1 MFRLRS
7 NQQVVSS
14 GISNKVYIQN
24 LDFQTTEDDL
34 IEFLAPWNPKFVYIP
49 YEIYVGLRNYHPRS
63 NGKALV
69 VFDRTEEATRMIE
82 DLNGTLYKDKCLL
95 IDYHIPFSP
104 EKGHKRNIRTL
115 PHEHVSS
122 SNNTRLSKDTIYC
135 RAIPLECTYL
145 DIKNMLDPYRPLYFR
160 FIDTHDDSEFFHL
173 LHPECTKGGMIKSV
187 LVKFNPDVNIIRI
200 CHKLNE
206 STGWHPDLQF
216 GPAVIQVIDDTVE
229 DNNVESATQEG

>member
-7 NQQVVSS
+7 NQHVVSS
-14 GISNKVYIQN
+14 GISNKVYVQN

-69 VFDRTEEATRMIE
+69 VFDHAEEATRMID
-82 DLNGTLYKDKCLL
+82 DLNGTLYKDKCLM

-115 PHEHVSS
+115 THEQVPG
-122 SNNTRLSKDTIYC
+122 NTRLSKDTIYC
-135 RAIPLECTYL
+135 RAIPIEYTYL
-145 DIKNMLDPYRPLYFR
+145 DVKNMLDPYHPLNFR
-160 FIDTHDDSEFFHL
+160 FIDTHDDSNFFHL
-173 LHPECTKGGMIKSV
+173 LHPECIKDGMIKSV
-187 LVKFNPDVNIIRI
+187 LVEFSPDINIIKV
-200 CHKLNE
+200 CNKLNE

-216 GPAVIQVIDDTVE
+216 GPAVIQNIDDTADA
-229 DNNVESATQEG
+229 DNLDPATQEG